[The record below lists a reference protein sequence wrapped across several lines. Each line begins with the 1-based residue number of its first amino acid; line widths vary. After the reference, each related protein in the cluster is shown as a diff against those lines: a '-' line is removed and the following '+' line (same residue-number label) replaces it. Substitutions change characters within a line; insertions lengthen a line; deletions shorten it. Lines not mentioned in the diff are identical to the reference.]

1 MRCRAVAIAI
11 LTLSWAACLGALPA
25 PFRPEHEVTAQE
37 LVYRVPGMDNV
48 TVLKNVVYKK
58 ADSTELKL
66 DIYYPPDFRKGSV
79 RPAVVF
85 INGVGDSPGSK
96 LKEWRPYRS
105 WGALVAAS
113 GWVGVTFESRG
124 PYNQSRPDIAD
135 VFRFI
140 RSDGEG
146 LGIEADCLAAW
157 VCSGNVFSG
166 LPLLME
172 ETVPGVVCAV
182 VYYGSAQPAKIR
194 GDLPVLIVRAGRD
207 NRQLNEA
214 IDRLTAQAVAAGAP
228 WTLVNAP
235 SSHHA
240 FDVLDETE
248 ESRRVVRETLE
259 FFREFLAPA
268 PAPAAPA
275 SLARKA
281 LGHWFA
287 HEHAEAAAAYGGY
300 VKAHPDDA
308 VAHMRLG
315 LCQAHLGKPKEA
327 EENLKKAV
335 SLGADAPLDLYSV
348 ACGYAVMEQT
358 DKALDWLE
366 RAVGAGFNNKQ
377 LLAADPDL
385 ESLRKTKRF
394 ETLLES
400 LR

>member
-1 MRCRAVAIAI
+1 MPFRAAAIVALI
-11 LTLSWAACLGALPA
+11 LAGTAALGALPA

-37 LVYRVPGMDNV
+37 VVYRVTGMDNV
-48 TVLKNVVYKK
+48 TVLKNVVYKTG
-58 ADSTELKL
+58 DSTELKL
-66 DIYYPPDFRKGSV
+66 DVYYPPDFRKGST

-85 INGVGDSPGSK
+85 INGVGDTPGSR
-96 LKEWRPYRS
+96 LKEWRPYTS
-105 WGALVAAS
+105 WGTLVAAS
-113 GWVGVTFESRG
+113 GWVGVTFEARG
-124 PYNQSRPDIAD
+124 PYDKSRGDIAD
-135 VFRFI
+135 VFRFL

-146 LGIEADCLAAW
+146 LGIDTRRLAAW

-166 LPLLME
+166 LPFLME
-172 ETVPGVVCAV
+172 EAVPGVVCAV
-182 VYYGSAQPAKIR
+182 VYYGAGQPAKIR
-194 GDLPVLIVRAGRD
+194 SDLPVLIVRAGHD
-207 NRQLNEA
+207 NAQLNQA

-248 ESRRVVRETLE
+248 ESRRIVRETLE
-259 FFREFLAPA
+259 FLGEFLTPP

-287 HEHAEAAAAYGGY
+287 HEHAEAAAAYGEY
-300 VKAHPDDA
+300 VKTHPDDA
-308 VAHMRLG
+308 VAYMRLG
-315 LCQAHLGKPKEA
+315 LSQARLKKPREA
-327 EENLKKAV
+327 EANLKKAI
-335 SLGADAPLDLYSV
+335 SLGADTPNDQYNV
-348 ACGYAVMEQT
+348 ACGYAVMGST
-358 DKALDWLE
+358 DKALDALE

-377 LLAADPDL
+377 LLASDPDL

-394 ETLLES
+394 EALLEK